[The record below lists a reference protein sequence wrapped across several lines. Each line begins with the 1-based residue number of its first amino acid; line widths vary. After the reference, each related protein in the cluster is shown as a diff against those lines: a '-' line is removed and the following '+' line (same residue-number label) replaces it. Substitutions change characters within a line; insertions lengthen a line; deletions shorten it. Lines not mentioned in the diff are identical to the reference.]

1 MSSEFNVFIDYQK
14 FANKMVVELLGE
26 INSKLNVSFLSELTE
41 IKKQIDFTLEGISS
55 VTSREI
61 KSYDAITGMLIALDY
76 KLEKFK
82 KNIMKNFNFKIEFI
96 DHDEGDGDGTSDDS
110 SSDSSD

>member
-1 MSSEFNVFIDYQK
+1 MGSNLDNYIDYQT
-14 FANKMVVELLGE
+14 FANKMIVELLGE
-26 INSKLNVSFLSELTE
+26 INSKINVSFLTELTE

-61 KSYDAITGMLIALDY
+61 KAYDAITGMLVALDY

-96 DHDEGDGDGTSDDS
+96 DHDDGFGGGDTPS
-110 SSDSSD
+110 SSDPSE